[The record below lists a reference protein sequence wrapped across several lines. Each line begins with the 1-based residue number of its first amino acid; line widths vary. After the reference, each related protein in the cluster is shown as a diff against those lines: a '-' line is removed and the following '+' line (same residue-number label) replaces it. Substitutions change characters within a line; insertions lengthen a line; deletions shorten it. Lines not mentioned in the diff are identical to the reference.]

1 MTRRVWSQ
9 AVVISVSNLKI
20 LIKDINSC
28 CLVSFYDGAPL
39 SRWCLSPGDSPSCRG
54 WWGRARVM
62 WPQHGPSP
70 PTARQRTVLSF
81 KLEFHHE
88 MNLSGE
94 NILTCLIIERRNY
107 QWLFIQ
113 TVSECWISQ
122 LIDLIILIMF
132 LFSDIDEC
140 AIPELAAKCVE
151 NAECCNLPAEY
162 VCKCR
167 PGFEGDGQVEC
178 RGEPVDCVLLPLWL
192 ETGWE
197 EEQAQSFTKGQGNKR
212 MRGVGIR

>member
-1 MTRRVWSQ
+1 
-9 AVVISVSNLKI
+9 
-20 LIKDINSC
+20 
-28 CLVSFYDGAPL
+28 
-39 SRWCLSPGDSPSCRG
+39 
-54 WWGRARVM
+54 
-62 WPQHGPSP
+62 
-70 PTARQRTVLSF
+70 
-81 KLEFHHE
+81 

-94 NILTCLIIERRNY
+94 NILSCLIIERRIY

-113 TVSECWISQ
+113 TVSDCWISQ
-122 LIDLIILIMF
+122 LIDLIIFIMF

-178 RGEPVDCVLLPLWL
+178 RGEPVDCVLLPALIGNWVGRGTGL
-192 ETGWE
+192 EFYTE
-197 EEQAQSFTKGQGNKR
+197 PGQ
-212 MRGVGIR
+212 